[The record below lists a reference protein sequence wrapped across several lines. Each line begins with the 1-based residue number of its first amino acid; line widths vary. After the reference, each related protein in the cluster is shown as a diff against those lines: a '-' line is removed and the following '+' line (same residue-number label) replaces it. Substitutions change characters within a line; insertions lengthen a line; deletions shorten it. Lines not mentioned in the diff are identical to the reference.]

1 MINMKAQSTHFG
13 MGTVMS
19 HQISGKYAEECLSAV
34 LTEVKHLE
42 GILSRFLP
50 ESDIS
55 RINRSAGVRSEAIS
69 PETMEVLSQALRF
82 SDDSQ
87 GAFDISIGPL
97 VSLWNNGQNLTDPPD
112 PAAIRQTL
120 SLVNFEDLR
129 VDSLKGTAGLRRKG
143 QSIDLGGIG
152 KGFAGDRILDVFRD
166 YGITSAYS
174 NLGGNVVTLGS
185 KPDGSPWKIGIQHPR
200 MENQLIGVVSVA
212 GKSIVT
218 SGDYQ
223 RCFTGTNGKRYHHI
237 LDPLTGHPSESGLI
251 SATVVAENSMQAD
264 ALSTILFVSGLDKGL
279 EILRNYPDTEAIC
292 IDQNLQ
298 VFITPGLE
306 DSFQTETG
314 TRKTVVRE
322 LVEE

>member
-1 MINMKAQSTHFG
+1 MNAQSTHFG
-13 MGTVMS
+13 MGSVMS
-19 HQISGKYAEECLSAV
+19 HQISGQYAEECLSAV

-55 RINRSAGVRSEAIS
+55 RINRSAGVHCEAIS
-69 PETMEVLSQALRF
+69 PETMDVLSQALRF

-87 GAFDISIGPL
+87 GSFDITIGPL
-97 VSLWNNGQNLTDPPD
+97 VSLWNNGQNLTDPPELAD
-112 PAAIRQTL
+112 IMHTL
-120 SLVNFEDLR
+120 PLVNFEDLAL
-129 VDSLKGTAGLRRKG
+129 DSMKRTAGLRRKG

-152 KGFAGDRILDVFRD
+152 KGFAGDRILEVFRE

-174 NLGGNVVTLGS
+174 NLGGNVVTFGS

-212 GKSIVT
+212 GKSVVT

-223 RCFTGTNGKRYHHI
+223 RCFIGTNGKRYHHI
-237 LDPLTGHPSESGLI
+237 LDPLTGYPSESGLI
-251 SATVVAENSMQAD
+251 SATVIAKNSMQAD

>member
-1 MINMKAQSTHFG
+1 MIKVNTQSTHPG
-13 MGTVMS
+13 MGTIMS
-19 HQISGKYAEECLSAV
+19 HQISGQHSEECLAAV
-34 LTEVKHLE
+34 HAEIKQLE

-50 ESDIS
+50 KSDIS
-55 RINRSAGVRSEAIS
+55 RINRSAGIRCEAIS
-69 PETMEVLSQALRF
+69 PETMDVLTQALKF
-82 SDDSQ
+82 SHDSQ
-87 GAFDISIGPL
+87 GSFDITIGPL
-97 VSLWNNGQNLTDPPD
+97 VSLWNNSQNLTDPPD
-112 PAAIRQTL
+112 SAAIRQIL
-120 SLVNFEDLR
+120 PLVNFEDLT
-129 VDSLKGTAGLRRKG
+129 VDSLKGTAGLRRAG

-152 KGFAGDRILDVFRD
+152 KGFAGDRILDVFRE

-185 KPDGSPWKIGIQHPR
+185 KPDGSSWKIGIQHPR
-200 MENQLIGVVSVA
+200 QEDRLIGVVSVT
-212 GKSIVT
+212 GQSVVT

-237 LDPLTGHPSESGLI
+237 LNPLTGYPSESGLI
-251 SATVVAENSMQAD
+251 SATVIAKNSMQAD

-279 EILRNYPDTEAIC
+279 EILRNYPETEAIC